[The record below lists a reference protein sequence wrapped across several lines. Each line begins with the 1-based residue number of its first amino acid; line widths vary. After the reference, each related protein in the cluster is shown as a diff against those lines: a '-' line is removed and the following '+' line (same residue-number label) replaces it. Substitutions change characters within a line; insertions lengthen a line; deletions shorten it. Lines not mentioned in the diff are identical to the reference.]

1 VNSDAFKSH
10 GSYNHPAYREAI
22 MPTHAVL
29 LAGFLVAPALAGG
42 NKDIE
47 RLYLQMAALQSE
59 VTQLHRTS
67 DDTLKELHRLNEVLA
82 DQNAL
87 VKKNVQDQQRLAE
100 ANQITLKDIAES
112 VASLRDRLQ
121 ATVVAG
127 PGPAT
132 LTREEPLTALPPGT
146 ATSTAGPCPAPGT
159 TAGPADKELYTQAYA
174 DFARGNYDLAIQA
187 FQEFIKR
194 WPTDHLANNAQYW
207 IGECLFGKRQY
218 AEAVAAWDEM
228 LRQYPGT
235 DKIPDAHYK
244 KALALERMGRKSQAL
259 LEYRYVSE
267 HFPNTEAG
275 RKARERLQSQ

>member
-1 VNSDAFKSH
+1 
-10 GSYNHPAYREAI
+10 

-29 LAGFLVAPALAGG
+29 LAGLLVAPVLTSG

-47 RLYLQMAALQSE
+47 RLYLQIAGLQTE
-59 VTQLHRTS
+59 VAQLQRTS
-67 DDTLKELHRLNEVLA
+67 DDALKELRRLNEVLA
-82 DQNAL
+82 DQNAV
-87 VKKNVQDQQRLAE
+87 VKKSVQDQQRQAE
-100 ANQITLKDIAES
+100 ASQIAIKDIGEA

-121 ATVVAG
+121 AVATAGSAPPAREGPTAAPPMMPGGATPG
-127 PGPAT
+127 PGPA
-132 LTREEPLTALPPGT
+132 A
-146 ATSTAGPCPAPGT
+146 APEA

-187 FQEFIKR
+187 FQEYIR
-194 WPTDHLANNAQYW
+194 RRPTDHLADNAQYW

-218 AEAVAAWDEM
+218 AESIAAWDEL

-244 KALALERMGRKSQAL
+244 KAMAFERLGRQSQAKI
-259 LEYRYVSE
+259 EYRFVLE

-275 RKARERLQSQ
+275 RKSREKIQGQ